1 MKSARSLAPLLR
13 PRSVAIV
20 GVSPKARYGVAM
32 MRNNAQMGFTG
43 PIYPINPNYPEIEGR
58 KCYPSLGAL
67 PEVPDV
73 AVLVVPGRGVLAVI
87 EEAGKLGVPAA
98 IIVAQGFAEEN
109 TDEGRRRQDELTALA
124 DRYNMAIAG
133 PNCLGIS
140 SYGYNFGNSYSDL
153 PRVTPGG
160 ISILSQSG
168 GLMNALASVGA
179 ERSAGLNYLVS
190 FGNQAVVTVADYI
203 DYMADD
209 PQTRVIACIMEGV
222 RDGRRFREAVERAAR
237 KKPLVIQK
245 LGRSESGKRA
255 TLAHTGTLAG
265 DDRAY
270 VAFFRQNGVAL
281 SESLDQLM
289 ETAMLFDLAPLPVGN
304 RAGMITVSGGTTG
317 LIADVGEAAGLT
329 FNTFSDATNTKLQKA
344 LKFDRPLGNPIDTT
358 SWPALTDE
366 GHLDACLDALLAD
379 DDVDLIGV
387 VFRVAAGPVHAKLLT
402 NLADRARGA
411 AKPVVC
417 ISTVSYSVQAMR
429 KAAPQIA
436 DLPMLEDIDRG
447 QKALRKLVDYGVF
460 RKKAAAA
467 GAVALLPPFDLGT
480 LPQRATLTE
489 FESKKLLAKA
499 GLPVTREILATSA
512 MAAAKAATEIGFPVA
527 LKIQSPDV
535 PHKSDAGGVVL
546 RIGSEAEARSAYDRI
561 VASVAAAHPKA
572 EIDGVLVQEMVA
584 GGTEMILGMNRG
596 ELGPLVVLGLGG
608 IFVEVMGDVALRFP
622 PLAAADVREMLAEI
636 KGAKLLQ
643 GYRGQPVGDVD
654 ALVEVVVAFGRF
666 VAATDGRFSA
676 IDVNPLIVRPKGQ
689 GVVVAD
695 ALMVVA

>member
-1 MKSARSLAPLLR
+1 MTSARSLAPLLK

-32 MRNNAQMGFTG
+32 MRNNVQMGFTG

-58 KCYPSLGAL
+58 TCYPSLSAL

-73 AVLVVPGRGVLAVI
+73 AVLVVPGRGVLGVI

-98 IIVAQGFAEEN
+98 IVVAQGFAEEN
-109 TDEGRRRQDELTALA
+109 TDEGRRRQGELTALA

-153 PRVTPGG
+153 PKITPGG

-209 PQTRVIACIMEGV
+209 PKTRVIACIMEGV

-289 ETAMLFDLAPLPVGN
+289 ETAMLFDLAPLPAGN

-317 LIADVGEAAGLT
+317 LIADVGEAAGLK
-329 FNTFSDATNTKLQKA
+329 FNTFSDATNAKLQKA
-344 LKFDRPLGNPIDTT
+344 LKFERPLGNPIDTT

-366 GHLDACLDALLAD
+366 GHLDGCLDALLAD
-379 DDVDLIGV
+379 DDVDLIGA
-387 VFRVAAGPVHAKLLT
+387 VFRVAAGPVHGKLLT
-402 NLADRARGA
+402 NLAERARGA
-411 AKPVVC
+411 TKPVVC

-429 KAAPQIA
+429 KVAPQIA

-460 RKKAAAA
+460 RKKAAATPSA
-467 GAVALLPPFDLGT
+467 ALPALDVGI
-480 LPQRATLTE
+480 LPQRTTLTE

-499 GLPVTREILATSA
+499 GLPVTRETLATSA
-512 MAAAKAATEIGFPVA
+512 AEAAKAAAKIGFPVA

-546 RIGSEAEARSAYDRI
+546 RVGSESEAQVAYERI
-561 VASVAAAHPKA
+561 IASVGAAHPKA

-622 PLAAADVREMLAEI
+622 PLGAADVREMLAEI

-643 GYRGQPVGDVD
+643 GYRGQPLGDVD
-654 ALVEVVVAFGRF
+654 ALVEAVVAFGRF

-695 ALMVVA
+695 ALMVVI